1 MPTTTDVIWSDLDA
15 RDLHR
20 NALQTS
26 IDDARAE
33 FSYQKKNS
41 FEDVTELVGLLK
53 DAQVAIDKWFSFI
66 PDEDIREAL
75 EVVKRGRK
83 S

>member
-1 MPTTTDVIWSDLDA
+1 MHVIYIGM
-15 RDLHR
+15 RCR
-20 NALQTS
+20 RLQTS

-33 FSYQKKNS
+33 FSYQKENS

-75 EVVKRGRK
+75 EVVKRERK